1 MLTIDRRASAALGL
15 PMGVDERQIR
25 ADLPKPAPGFDD
37 PKPLIINVQ
46 IAREIGEIM
55 SCKLTFYWFFVALQH
70 HVSVADRREL
80 DQLSTEQPVPHK
92 ATS

>member
-1 MLTIDRRASAALGL
+1 MCLDNERKCHSDCCSRASAALGL
-15 PMGVDERQIR
+15 PYGADERQIR

-55 SCKLTFYWFFVALQH
+55 SCKGIFPHPLFGLR
-70 HVSVADRREL
+70 SLADMRCL
-80 DQLSTEQPVPHK
+80 N
-92 ATS
+92 